1 MAKRYNIYNIE
12 FNFNST
18 KRLTSN
24 KGMIEMNLQKGYR
37 LKNYEIDRK
46 LGNGGFGIT
55 YLAKDINLQKQVVIK
70 EFFPK
75 GLVERDK
82 ESNSVYLSH
91 VEDDKKQRY
100 IDRYKFFL
108 KKFLEEARILAN
120 IEHPNIVKVLFY
132 FKENQTAYFV
142 MNYINGESLKKYVIR
157 KGRLNQDTIIS
168 IIMPCTQ

>member
-12 FNFNST
+12 FNFNSA
-18 KRLTSN
+18 KSLTSN
-24 KGMIEMNLQKGYR
+24 KGMIEMNLPKGYR

-91 VEDDKKQRY
+91 VEDDSFLSIEKSFS
-100 IDRYKFFL
+100 IFSLNKFSF
-108 KKFLEEARILAN
+108 KCSFILN
-120 IEHPNIVKVLFY
+120 P
-132 FKENQTAYFV
+132 
-142 MNYINGESLKKYVIR
+142 
-157 KGRLNQDTIIS
+157 
-168 IIMPCTQ
+168 